1 MKNFIAKFGSRK
13 FLLTVAGL
21 LGVTAYPQYADS
33 IVTMIGLY
41 LGAEGAADTV
51 RAYSNSKYVVS
62 QQKQAEIAKSFFS
75 SANDDEDD
83 VDKDSAP
90 IPGM

>member
-13 FLLTVAGL
+13 FLLTLAGL
-21 LGVTAYPQYADS
+21 FGVTAYPQYADN
-33 IVTMIGLY
+33 IVTLIGLY

-51 RAYSNSKYVVS
+51 RAYANTRYVET
-62 QQKQAEIAKSFFS
+62 KKAEADIIKSTFQS
-75 SANDDEDD
+75 IDDDDD

-90 IPGM
+90 IPGL